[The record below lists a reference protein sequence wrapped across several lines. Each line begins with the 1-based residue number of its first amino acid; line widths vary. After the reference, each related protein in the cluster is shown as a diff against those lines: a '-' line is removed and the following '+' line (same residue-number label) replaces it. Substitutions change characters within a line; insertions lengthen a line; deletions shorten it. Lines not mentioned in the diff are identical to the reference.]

1 MIDDMVGMLDALG
14 HAERL
19 HVFRVLV
26 RRYPQSVAAGE
37 LAETLGY
44 KRSTLSIYLSVLRR
58 AGLVHQDR
66 DGNSLL
72 YSADLSGAKSLIG
85 FLSEDCCRG
94 RTNNDHRTI
103 DFDASDHRRYNV
115 LFVCTR
121 NSARSIF
128 AEVILRDTAPERF
141 AAYSAGTS
149 SHGAVHPLTL
159 QVLEENG
166 HEISELGTSS
176 IAEFQKPTAPQMDF
190 VFTVCDQ
197 AANEECPVWP
207 GQPVTAH
214 WGHPDPAAGVFS
226 DEERLELFR
235 QTYQAMRRR
244 IQPFAQLPGPT
255 LDRAALQEHV
265 DDIGRLRLARV

>member
-26 RRYPQSVAAGE
+26 RRYPQSIAAGE

-66 DGNSLL
+66 EGNSLL
-72 YSADLSGAKSLIG
+72 YSADLAGAKALTG
-85 FLSEDCCRG
+85 FLSQDCCRG
-94 RTNNDHRTI
+94 RTNNDNRAIAFETNDRRT
-103 DFDASDHRRYNV
+103 FNV

-128 AEVILRDTAPERF
+128 AEVILRDSAPDRF
-141 AAYSAGTS
+141 VTYSAGTS
-149 SHGAVHPLTL
+149 SDGTVHPMTL
-159 QVLEENG
+159 QVLKENG
-166 HEISELGTSS
+166 HATSGLQAIS
-176 IAEFQKPTAPQMDF
+176 IAEFQKPAAPRMDF

-214 WGHPDPAAGVFS
+214 WGHPDPAAGDLS
-226 DEERLELFR
+226 DDRRLELFR
-235 QTYQAMRRR
+235 QTYQAMSRR
-244 IQPFAQLPGPT
+244 IQPFAGLQGAA
-255 LDRAALQEHV
+255 LDRAALQNKV
-265 DDIGRLRLARV
+265 DDIGRLQLV